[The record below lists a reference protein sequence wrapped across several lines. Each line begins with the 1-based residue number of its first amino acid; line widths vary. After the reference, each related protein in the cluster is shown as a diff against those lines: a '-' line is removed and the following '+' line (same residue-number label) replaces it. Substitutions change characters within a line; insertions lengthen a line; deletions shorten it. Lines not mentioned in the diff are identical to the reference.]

1 MHSQPA
7 DLKATFHRG
16 ILRENET
23 PFAANGTNAPMTCMI
38 ILGLTLG
45 PRFFLADSVTHVHG
59 QLADL
64 KATLQG
70 MVPADNPAIVGG
82 HGTD

>member
-1 MHSQPA
+1 MWTRLGQMVTQGG
-7 DLKATFHRG
+7 LKKSLK
-16 ILRENET
+16 IV
-23 PFAANGTNAPMTCMI
+23 MVC
-38 ILGLTLG
+38 
-45 PRFFLADSVTHVHG
+45 ADSVTHVHG

-70 MVPADNPAIVGG
+70 MVPADNHAIVGG